1 MVGFCWSKL
10 LIICWSKLFYYGQL
24 LIQKV
29 MNQGQFRK
37 HIFLNCV
44 GPTVRDSGGIWKNNF
59 WILVSLLLLLLKIS
73 FCFPSFNCCEISASS
88 LLYGEFSSFNFQP
101 FCPSTSVILVIFLLS
116 WDNWMYVFSFQEGKK
131 KKNWAYPSLECP
143 KRLCFYVQWLQIQ
156 C

>member
-1 MVGFCWSKL
+1 
-10 LIICWSKLFYYGQL
+10 
-24 LIQKV
+24 

-131 KKNWAYPSLECP
+131 KKKTELTLLLNAP
-143 KRLCFYVQWLQIQ
+143 KDYVFMFNGCRFSVRGRVQ
-156 C
+156 